1 VTPRKG
7 SKYDGLIR
15 LRGRER
21 VESEDRDGVR
31 REDPPEDGALPGGKR
46 SNAQYRQVSA
56 YVRKDTHRKVKMAL
70 LEDDREFSELVEE
83 LLGGWLASRT

>member
-1 VTPRKG
+1 VAPRKD

-15 LRGRER
+15 SRGRER
-21 VESEDRDGVR
+21 GGRHDREEERRKDLPVDAGV
-31 REDPPEDGALPGGKR
+31 PGGKR
-46 SNAQYRQVSA
+46 SNARYRQVSA

-83 LLGGWLASRT
+83 LLGGWLTSRT

>member
-1 VTPRKG
+1 MAPRKG

-15 LRGRER
+15 SRGRGREDLEGLVGER
-21 VESEDRDGVR
+21 REAPSVDDGVT
-31 REDPPEDGALPGGKR
+31 GGKR
-46 SNAQYRQVSA
+46 SNARYRQVSA

-83 LLGGWLASRT
+83 LLGDWLASRV